1 MITVC
6 TEERNIEEKLFNLS
20 FLCIFMFIYERR
32 DAQAHP
38 WQAHQIFP
46 FNTDKLI
53 CDISMIFK
61 RRFQKIEN
69 IPVATE
75 RVR

>member
-1 MITVC
+1 
-6 TEERNIEEKLFNLS
+6 
-20 FLCIFMFIYERR
+20 MFIYERR

-61 RRFQKIEN
+61 RRFQKN
-69 IPVATE
+69 LKHTCGYRKGPVAFEKTCLWTPIPKILMDGFLE
-75 RVR
+75 